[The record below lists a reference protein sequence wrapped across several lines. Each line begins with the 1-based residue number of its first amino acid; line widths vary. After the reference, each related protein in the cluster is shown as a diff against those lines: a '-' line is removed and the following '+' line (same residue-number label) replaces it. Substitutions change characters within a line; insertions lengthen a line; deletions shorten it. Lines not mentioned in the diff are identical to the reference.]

1 MAWEENRKHLLGL
14 SYHELQ
20 YLCKQYNLPANKS
33 HYQLASSLAFFLA
46 KENINA
52 APERKTQT
60 SLLASPSLLSN
71 VKEASTRC
79 QDKHKR
85 GPSSDIN
92 DGGDRPILHV
102 KHHKGPQTPMDETL
116 KTDSG
121 TRVNFPPVP
130 IKNGK
135 ADCFSHSSSVQG
147 IASNVQSQIAGG
159 IGENSPTQGH
169 AIQLNSTVMIDD
181 EISLESSYL
190 APNVGENITDNGS
203 GSSDKISENKRDS
216 FQFSVMSD
224 DGIDLFVDLNCTPST
239 LIQSMKEQVFI
250 IPSTYHSEPGNF
262 SHSISSLVTKDDS
275 SNCISSP
282 GDITVGIQNKGAVSI
297 APFTN
302 SSLGSTGGE
311 NSHSEPYLPDV
322 APVNSMSSASTFP
335 GGSLEISGSQE
346 GVPVYSSS
354 LTSDIQNISHITA
367 NALNN
372 KVLPQDSV
380 DFSICPERN
389 HAPLDDVSVHATG
402 NKDTVNPVKIGC
414 SKNILVADTDRA
426 AAFSSGDV
434 VRSDSD
440 ENSYPTSK
448 EKHEMISVLNGAQLA
463 HNGNNHEVILE
474 NEPVEAVPVDEDIS
488 CHDRLSISCQ
498 LGRQTLAK
506 FPVTDAQSEAS
517 CADRF
522 IAGSF
527 KLANTTPSPA
537 ASDNAFSSKHGAEP
551 AQSHDSAYK
560 NICDLDGLEE
570 LESKTPSAEPP
581 RNIVLS
587 LRSAS
592 ARQIK
597 PATLPRRSAR
607 LVPK

>member
-46 KENINA
+46 KDINA

-60 SLLASPSLLSN
+60 SLLASPLLLSN

-85 GPSSDIN
+85 GPSSDI
-92 DGGDRPILHV
+92 DVGGDKPILHV

-121 TRVNFPPVP
+121 TRVKFTPVP
-130 IKNGK
+130 IKNRK
-135 ADCFSHSSSVQG
+135 TDCFSHSPSVQG
-147 IASNVQSQIAGG
+147 IASSVQSQIAGG

-169 AIQLNSTVMIDD
+169 AIQLDSTVM
-181 EISLESSYL
+181 
-190 APNVGENITDNGS
+190 APNVGENNTDNGS
-203 GSSDKISENKRDS
+203 GSSDKISENKHES
-216 FQFSVMSD
+216 FHFSVMSD

-250 IPSTYHSEPGNF
+250 IPSNYHSEPGNF

-297 APFTN
+297 PPFTK
-302 SSLGSTGGE
+302 SSLCSTGGG

-346 GVPVYSSS
+346 GAPVYSSS
-354 LTSDIQNISHITA
+354 LTSDIQNISHMTA

-389 HAPLDDVSVHATG
+389 HAPLDDASVHAAG
-402 NKDTVNPVKIGC
+402 N
-414 SKNILVADTDRA
+414 
-426 AAFSSGDV
+426 V

-440 ENSYPTSK
+440 ENSYPSSK
-448 EKHEMISVLNGAQLA
+448 EKYEMINVLNGAQLA
-463 HNGNNHEVILE
+463 HNG
-474 NEPVEAVPVDEDIS
+474 
-488 CHDRLSISCQ
+488 
-498 LGRQTLAK
+498 GQTLAK

-527 KLANTTPSPA
+527 KRANTTPSPA

-560 NICDLDGLEE
+560 NKCDLDGLEE
-570 LESKTPSAEPP
+570 LESKTPPSAKPP